1 MRGKLG
7 WKAWTGGIAVAFA
20 ASLCIFLV
28 LLQTEKKALA
38 DYEKVT
44 VYRAATAIPKGKV
57 LEEANYAAYL
67 ESVELQVGTV
77 PESALSSP
85 EQITMLASKYDIEA
99 GTILTVGMFEPVDEI
114 LEEMEEPVTAG
125 FRAEDLYQVVG
136 GVLRSGDR
144 IHIYTVSETGEARL
158 VWENIYVQQVF
169 DGSGTQIESGDDASS
184 AQRINVYLE
193 ADDVERFYSELAQGT
208 LRVVKVC
215 R

>member
-20 ASLCIFLV
+20 ASLCIFLI

-38 DYEKVT
+38 DYEKIT
-44 VYRAATAIPKGKV
+44 VYRAAMEIPKGKV
-57 LEEANYAAYL
+57 LEAANYETYL
-67 ESVELQVGTV
+67 EPVELQVGTV

-85 EQITMLASKYDIEA
+85 DQITMLGARIDIEA

-114 LEEMEEPVTAG
+114 LENMEEPVTAG

-144 IHIYTVSETGEARL
+144 IHIYTVSEDGEARL
-158 VWENIYVQQVF
+158 IWENIYVQQVF
-169 DGSGTQIESGDDASS
+169 DGSGVQIESGDDTSS

-193 ADDVERFYSELAQGT
+193 AADVECFYSELAKGT